1 MEQEGTWRSPF
12 ITTLQEEQTQ
22 ADNVKDG
29 NEAQAIQK
37 A

>member
-1 MEQEGTWRSPF
+1 MEQEGTWRSPS
-12 ITTLQEEQTQ
+12 IITLQEEQTQ

>member
-1 MEQEGTWRSPF
+1 MEQGRTWRSPS

-22 ADNVKDG
+22 ADNAKDG

>member
-1 MEQEGTWRSPF
+1 MEQGGIWRSPS
-12 ITTLQEEQTQ
+12 IATLQEEQTQ
-22 ADNVKDG
+22 ADNVKDR

>member
-1 MEQEGTWRSPF
+1 MEQGGTWRSPS

-29 NEAQAIQK
+29 SEAQAIQN